1 MADNMS
7 SCDYAISNQK
17 IKVTSLDI
25 IVNGTASKPYY
36 EIKYTTLD
44 GVTHIGYSSYKL
56 ENVFQWQHECFEL
69 VDINTTDI
77 VQAVQVLKSGSCSK
91 CVHTCNSTLDCKY
104 AGDVC
109 KLKQAVAT
117 VVEYFEKQYSNR

>member
-1 MADNMS
+1 MS
-7 SCDYAISNQK
+7 SCDYATSNQK
-17 IKVTSLDI
+17 IKVTSLNI

-56 ENVFQWQHECFEL
+56 ENIFQWQHECFEL
-69 VDINTTDI
+69 VDI
-77 VQAVQVLKSGSCSK
+77 VQAVQVLKSGSCSE
-91 CVHTCNSTLDCKY
+91 CVHTCNSPLDCKY

-109 KLKQAVAT
+109 KLKRAVAT